1 MILKY
6 LKVNV
11 YLLTASCHHCHIAA
25 GTALVLRQVIYCTNV
40 SFVLQYTPSAFTAH
54 CDSALASA

>member
-11 YLLTASCHHCHIAA
+11 YLLTASCNHFHAA
-25 GTALVLRQVIYCTNV
+25 AETALVFWEILCCTNV
-40 SFVLQYTPSAFTAH
+40 SF
-54 CDSALASA
+54 ALTMYM